1 MWLDIS
7 DPLDPT
13 LMWNEG
19 PRKDKGRVKD
29 KDSLRLV
36 EILSIKAGRSTPAL
50 QRTGTSANA
59 ARYMSFDG
67 EEGTRC
73 LDVEY
78 VSPAAQDFFFKKFH
92 ELFQAYAVTQKEKLK
107 GDSVTVRVAGIVD
120 GGAPAVAA
128 KSPTP
133 APSAAAAA
141 AAAAARGTGGAGG
154 VGGMG
159 SGVGSVGAGAARFP
173 QQGALGAGTPH
184 ATQHPAHRGQLYGP
198 GSVGGM
204 HTPYGPYGPAAM
216 ASPAAM
222 AAARAMYQ
230 HQGPQM

>member
-1 MWLDIS
+1 
-7 DPLDPT
+7 
-13 LMWNEG
+13 MWNEG
-19 PRKDKGRVKD
+19 PRKDKSRVKD

-120 GGAPAVAA
+120 GGAPAVAV

-141 AAAAARGTGGAGG
+141 RGTGSAAGVGG
-154 VGGMG
+154 VGG
-159 SGVGSVGAGAARFP
+159 VGAGAARFP
-173 QQGALGAGTPH
+173 QGALGAGTPH
-184 ATQHPAHRGQLYGP
+184 ASQHPSHRGPLYGP

-230 HQGPQM
+230 HQGPQL